1 MCIRDRWKD
10 KALYDTGSY
19 EDVNGASQR
28 WTMNMTG
35 AQANHMGIELDFIAD
50 SKIQKSS
57 IEGTG

>member
-1 MCIRDRWKD
+1 MWKD

-35 AQANHMGIELDFIAD
+35 AQANHMGIYCQAFPLDG
-50 SKIQKSS
+50 S
-57 IEGTG
+57 